1 MPDPKL
7 DPLERRRLLSSLA
20 DGQAN
25 AEDCRIGS
33 RLWAED
39 PAARA
44 AWHDY
49 QLIGDVLRSDD
60 LASTPA
66 HDAAFLAALRV
77 RLAAEPAVLAPGAM
91 PTSAPAPTAG
101 MPALARARRGRLGLG
116 FAAVAGFMLVGA
128 MAMVLRST
136 PTADVAQPSA
146 AAGAATATTS
156 ARAEPPTLVFNG
168 QLVRDA
174 RLDRYLNAHREI
186 VAGQPSALP
195 GGAMRSIETVVLER

>member
-1 MPDPKL
+1 MSDQKL

-20 DGQAN
+20 DGQAD
-25 AEDCRIGS
+25 AEACRIAS

-39 PAARA
+39 PAARE

-91 PTSAPAPTAG
+91 PASAPAPAAG
-101 MPALARARRGRLGLG
+101 MPAVARTRGVRLG
-116 FAAVAGFMLVGA
+116 FAAVAGLMLVGA
-128 MAMVLRST
+128 VAVVLRST
-136 PTADVAQPSA
+136 STADVAQQSA
-146 AAGAATATTS
+146 AVGGATATRS
-156 ARAEPPTLVFNG
+156 ARAEPPTLAFNG
-168 QLVRDA
+168 KLVRDA

-186 VAGQPSALP
+186 AVGQPSALP